1 MSPFLRLADN
11 LDKSTPV
18 ISKYYQGN
26 LSTLKEELKQGI
38 ESRKLQIMLYGA
50 YNAGKSTLINA
61 LLGRE
66 VAVVNDIP
74 TTDKVD
80 RYDWNGF
87 YLLDTPG
94 VNAPI
99 THEEITTEQLKKT
112 SAMLFVIREGDQD
125 AKNIYDR
132 LFGMLKNGKKIFIVL
147 NHQLTNPE
155 DKSKALQRIISILC
169 TLAPNYNVTEQ
180 DIAHVTVIAMNI
192 RTALNGQLKKH
203 EKLLEH
209 SGYTAF
215 IQSFHDWVVVQDQE
229 SQHFASLKNQINER
243 WYRPVIV
250 KLKEGLD
257 KVEGVEVSNLR
268 DDRLMLESEKSSVKN
283 QAGQYILQ
291 EVNLLKS
298 GISRVLQSADS
309 QAELD
314 TSLQSIFEPLIP
326 KMESWLSEELGRVS
340 QKLSIPVSHQH
351 NFANNEA
358 KTNAFTDSLISGAK
372 GALKDSENL
381 KQALLLGR
389 KLKIPIL
396 KGRWEKTLGSWAGKA
411 AIAVQVLTFFYDAY
425 KANEEQDKKN
435 KEERQR
441 TVALYQAVEQICS
454 AVISDMTNSV
464 QTLIATTFDE
474 KIKEIQ
480 SQLDAISK
488 ENSGVKKDYDLLNQL
503 MSDMSSI
510 SLE

>member
-1 MSPFLRLADN
+1 M
-11 LDKSTPV
+11 

-26 LSTLKEELKQGI
+26 LSPLKAELKQNI
-38 ESRKLQIMLYGA
+38 ENRKLQIMLYGA

-66 VAVVNDIP
+66 AAVVNDIP

-147 NHQLTNPE
+147 NHQLTNSE

-169 TLAPNYNVTEQ
+169 TLAPTYHVTDKEV
-180 DIAHVTVIAMNI
+180 AHVTVVAMNI
-192 RTALNGQLKKH
+192 RTALNGRLKQQQ
-203 EKLLEH
+203 KLLEH
-209 SGYTAF
+209 SGYAAF

-229 SQHFASLKNQINER
+229 SQQFASLKNQINQR
-243 WYRPVIV
+243 WYQPIISQ
-250 KLKEGLD
+250 LKQQLD
-257 KVEGVEVSNLR
+257 KIEGKETANLR
-268 DDRLMLESEKSSVKN
+268 EDRLMLEAEKASLKN

-291 EVNLLKS
+291 EVNLLKAS
-298 GISRVLQSADS
+298 VSRVLQAADS
-309 QAELD
+309 QSELD
-314 TSLQSIFEPLIP
+314 TSLQTVFEPLIP
-326 KMESWLSEELGRVS
+326 KMESWLSEELGKVS

-351 NFANNEA
+351 NFANDEA
-358 KTNAFTDSLISGAK
+358 KQSAFTDGLISSAK
-372 GALKDSENL
+372 GALKESENL

-411 AIAVQVLTFFYDAY
+411 AIAVQVLTFFYDLY
-425 KANEEQDKKN
+425 KANQDQN
-435 KEERQR
+435 KQNKDERQR
-441 TVALYQAVEQICS
+441 TVALYQSVEQICS

-464 QTLIATTFDE
+464 QALIADTFDE

-480 SQLDAISK
+480 SQLDSISK
-488 ENSGVKKDYDLLNQL
+488 VNSDVKKDYDYLNQL
-503 MSDMSSI
+503 MSDLSSI